1 MYARKKKLT
10 AAYFFAL
17 SYIIMTRDEYLI
29 LTFIIVIAII
39 LMSPDLTSAMLIV
52 SILANVYVLTTL
64 NYKHRAGAKKENFDG
79 DTAQPAAPVAQPP
92 SPPAIPP
99 AGLRLPSLY
108 GPAWDKYSAYKDDGP
123 TGWAGCNIP
132 GGSCG
137 TVYNP
142 NVDIPEGTVMS
153 IDQANVELARRR
165 ARDKLALEG
174 QVLKDANYYKYHF
187 GDELDISEKK
197 RWWGNSEW

>member
-1 MYARKKKLT
+1 
-10 AAYFFAL
+10 
-17 SYIIMTRDEYLI
+17 MTRDEYLI
-29 LTFIIVIAII
+29 LTFIVVVAII
-39 LMSPDLTSAMLIV
+39 LLSPDLTSAMLIV

-64 NYKHRAGAKKENFDG
+64 NYKHRMSGKKENLDS
-79 DTAQPAAPVAQPP
+79 PATPPQQPP

-142 NVDIPEGTVMS
+142 NVDIPEGTVMI

>member
-1 MYARKKKLT
+1 
-10 AAYFFAL
+10 
-17 SYIIMTRDEYLI
+17 MTRDEYLI

-64 NYKHRAGAKKENFDG
+64 NYKHRTSKKEG
-79 DTAQPAAPVAQPP
+79 LETPAKEIAATVAPAPQQPP

-99 AGLRLPSLY
+99 AGLRLPALY
-108 GPAWDKYSAYKDDGP
+108 GPAWDAYSAYKDNGP

-142 NVDIPEGTVMS
+142 SVDIPEGNVMS
-153 IDQANVELARRR
+153 IDQATVEFARRR

-174 QVLKDANYYKYHF
+174 QVLKDANFYKYHF

>member
-1 MYARKKKLT
+1 
-10 AAYFFAL
+10 
-17 SYIIMTRDEYLI
+17 MTRDEYLI

-64 NYKHRAGAKKENFDG
+64 NYKHRSSGKKENLE
-79 DTAQPAAPVAQPP
+79 ASAQPP

-99 AGLRLPSLY
+99 AGLRLPALY

-153 IDQANVELARRR
+153 IDQANVEMARRR

-174 QVLKDANYYKYHF
+174 QVLKDANYYRYHY
-187 GDELDISEKK
+187 GDEFDISEKK

>member
-1 MYARKKKLT
+1 
-10 AAYFFAL
+10 
-17 SYIIMTRDEYLI
+17 MTRDEYLI
-29 LTFIIVIAII
+29 LTFIVVIAII

-64 NYKHRAGAKKENFDG
+64 NYKHRMSKKEG
-79 DTAQPAAPVAQPP
+79 LEPATEPRQQSQPPQQPP
-92 SPPAIPP
+92 SPPSIPP
-99 AGLRLPSLY
+99 AGLRLPSIY
-108 GPAWDKYSAYKDDGP
+108 GPAWDVYSAYKDNGP

-165 ARDKLALEG
+165 ARDKMALEG
-174 QVLKDANYYKYHF
+174 QAVKDVNYYKYHF
-187 GDELDISEKK
+187 GDELDISEK
-197 RWWGNSEW
+197 RWWWGNSEW